1 MAVTVMEARRQVAFQ
16 FDYLLDELP
25 LGCHPMDHYLD
36 HGRPVAEREQIH
48 LDIRLRF
55 DQKNDL
61 KDFEISQNSRP
72 LKISLGFG
80 TVHSYRAVHF
90 QDRLLS
96 LFKKDSKTYIQRRMD
111 LYNLSDVFV
120 LYDLMIV
127 FYMFSAVLLWL
138 LHDDKSND
146 SFSLTGRLMCFQ

>member
-1 MAVTVMEARRQVAFQ
+1 M
-16 FDYLLDELP
+16 
-25 LGCHPMDHYLD
+25 
-36 HGRPVAEREQIH
+36 AEREQIH

-138 LHDDKSND
+138 LRDGKSND
-146 SFSLTGRLMCFQ
+146 SFSLTGLLMCFHFLQLSKRNDTTTVLFTLESRLIAFQESLS